1 MPVTTDDCKIY
12 ILRQLGEVHEASA
25 PGMQIV
31 AALHQNLFATDAW
44 NMRHF
49 LHRGEYWKRLDKR
62 KGPDGSIV
70 RMFGY
75 VDEAHPHHVFAEIS
89 EAPDGRL
96 THRFLVAPF
105 EVTAINTP
113 RYCTSSEFLVGP
125 GDEDVIVALQ
135 DAMMDADL
143 IEGAENLSTP
153 TAWEMSGAAGPF
165 RVILIRDGGD
175 WEDPAVC
182 FYRTDTRAVY
192 LPPASAQKTL
202 AAAWDWFQGRVDA
215 KKRDMLT
222 VWIMRALADAQAWA
236 PLAIDGDEQAG
247 EGV

>member
-25 PGMQIV
+25 SGMQIV
-31 AALHQNLFATDAW
+31 AALHQDLFATDAW

-62 KGPDGSIV
+62 KGPGGATV
-70 RMFGY
+70 RMFAY
-75 VDEAHPHHVFAEIS
+75 VDPAHPYHVFAEIS
-89 EAPDGRL
+89 EAPDGTL

-113 RYCTSSEFLVGP
+113 RYCTSSEFLAGP
-125 GDEDVIVALQ
+125 GDEDVVVALQ
-135 DAMMDADL
+135 DAMMDAEL

-153 TAWEMSGAAGPF
+153 TAWEASSAAGPF
-165 RVILIRDGGD
+165 RVIMVRDGGD

-222 VWIMRALADAQAWA
+222 VSIMRALADAQAWA